1 MTSTRSAIEITES
14 EELEHKK
21 KTWNSTNL
29 ALAAMLAAL
38 YAAGVVFFAPISFQ
52 VIQVRVADALLPLSV
67 LLGPA
72 AVAGLGLGAFIGNF
86 YASSFGWVDV
96 IGGTVANVIAA
107 SLAWF
112 IGRRSFKGAWVLA
125 TSIEVVTITLIVGT
139 YLAPMT
145 HTPLAL
151 QLLYIMVGEIVA
163 VGIGGYILLRAVSRV
178 LRTPRQ
184 A

>member
-1 MTSTRSAIEITES
+1 M
-14 EELEHKK
+14 EHKK
-21 KTWNSTNL
+21 RVRNSRGL

-52 VIQVRVADALLPLSV
+52 AIQVRVADALLPLSV
-67 LLGPA
+67 LFGPA
-72 AVAGLGLGAFIGNF
+72 AVAGLGLGVFIGNF

-96 IGGTVANVIAA
+96 IGGTVANVVATAI
-107 SLAWF
+107 AWF
-112 IGRRSFKGAWVLA
+112 IGRRSFRGAWILA
-125 TSIEVVTITLIVGT
+125 TSIEVVIITLVVGT
-139 YLAPMT
+139 YLAPLT

-151 QLLYIMVGEIVA
+151 QLLYILVGEIIA

-178 LRTPRQ
+178 LRAPQR